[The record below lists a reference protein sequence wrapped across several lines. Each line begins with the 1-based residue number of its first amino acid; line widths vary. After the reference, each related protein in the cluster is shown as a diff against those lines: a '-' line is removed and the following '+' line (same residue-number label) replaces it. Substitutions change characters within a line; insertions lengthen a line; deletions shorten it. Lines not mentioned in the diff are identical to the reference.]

1 MPSFFLSSLQTR
13 WPTKK
18 TEMVWVCS
26 WRLKLT
32 FSTSA
37 TWYWEKE
44 KKEKK
49 KLLFYFFSFRKTICS
64 VPGRFYSCTSALLLP
79 VLHKTKYFTSPS
91 RRYSL
96 VGIIMLNNSS
106 LFRCFDEMND
116 YFQER
121 EREGPIRTNQW
132 MWKKIPIFE
141 IGKELKKCHPV
152 FFRTSSFIL
161 ENQNN

>member
-1 MPSFFLSSLQTR
+1 MTNKKNRNGWSLQL
-13 WPTKK
+13 K
-18 TEMVWVCS
+18 TEIDFFNICNM
-26 WRLKLT
+26 KLR
-32 FSTSA
+32 
-37 TWYWEKE
+37 ERE
-44 KKEKK
+44 ERKK

-64 VPGRFYSCTSALLLP
+64 VPGRFNSCTSALLLP